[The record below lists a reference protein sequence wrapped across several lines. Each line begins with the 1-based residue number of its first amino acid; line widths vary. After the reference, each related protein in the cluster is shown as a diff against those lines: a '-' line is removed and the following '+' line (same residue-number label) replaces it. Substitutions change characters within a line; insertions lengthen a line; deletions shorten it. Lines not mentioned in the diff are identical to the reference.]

1 MKIIIKAKDIAVVKY
16 RLKNASAN
24 IRKGNSPCCID
35 KCKTISMCFFLF
47 QGIGIFME
55 RDSKKGEF
63 ILEYAG
69 DTADLNKIEVLKKM
83 YNQRCKSKSS

>member
-1 MKIIIKAKDIAVVKY
+1 
-16 RLKNASAN
+16 
-24 IRKGNSPCCID
+24 
-35 KCKTISMCFFLF
+35 
-47 QGIGIFME
+47 ME